1 MKKILD
7 TFHHFFIPRRS
18 NSFRAKLLHHDFMTI
33 YLIFAITVVLAV
45 GHIQKT
51 SGSVLGFA
59 TDITT
64 NKLFELSNQ
73 ERIKQ
78 QLEPL
83 KYNKKLSDAAE
94 KKAEDMFKKEYWSH
108 YGPSGET
115 PWDFILGSGYQY
127 EFAGENLAKNFLF
140 SDGVVNAWMASPTHK
155 ENILREEYTDVG
167 YAIKNGVLNGEE
179 TTLVVQ
185 MFGKP
190 LYPENVATEDTLPPQ
205 DQPVPVAVKE
215 NKPVVL
221 SQQSKTPNFITLYF
235 NMNIVF
241 YGVLILALLMD
252 LYFAVKLN
260 LISIKGKN
268 IIHALFIAF
277 ITIGAYII
285 AKGSII

>member
-7 TFHHFFIPRRS
+7 TIHHFFVPRRS

-33 YLIFAITVVLAV
+33 YLIFAITLSLGI

-51 SGSVLGFA
+51 SGNVLGFA
-59 TDITT
+59 TDITV
-64 NKLFELSNQ
+64 NKLFELSNE
-73 ERIKQ
+73 ERAKL

-83 KYNKKLSDAAE
+83 KYNKKLSEAAE
-94 KKAEDMFKKEYWSH
+94 KKADDMFKKDYWSH

-115 PWDFILGSGYQY
+115 PWDFILGAGYQY

-155 ENILREEYTDVG
+155 ENILRPDYTDVG

-190 LYPENVATEDTLPPQ
+190 LYLENVTTEEALPPQ
-205 DQPVPVAVKE
+205 NQPIPVDIKE

-221 SQQSKTPNFITLYF
+221 AQQSKKPEFITLYF
-235 NMNIVF
+235 NMNIAF
-241 YGVLILALLMD
+241 YTVLILALLMD

-260 LISIKGKN
+260 IITIKGKN
-268 IIHALFIAF
+268 IIHSLFIAF